1 MGIAKTESVN
11 QWKYSQVQKLEIPDD
26 GLVIQLKSSGGSKY
40 FENIQ
45 NATERDTTLFT
56 YLTRM
61 LLNRLADRNLSN
73 STQFIGELKAI
84 QILNKYVVLNDLWWK
99 NWGHKNS
106 LFSAIRAF
114 TQLELMRAE
123 ELIENWYEVQRICPS
138 R

>member
-1 MGIAKTESVN
+1 VSINGEE
-11 QWKYSQVQKLEIPDD
+11 YSQVQKLEIPDD

-45 NATERDTTLFT
+45 KQLRDTTLFT

-84 QILNKYVVLNDLWWK
+84 TELLNKYVVLNDLW
-99 NWGHKNS
+99 
-106 LFSAIRAF
+106 
-114 TQLELMRAE
+114 
-123 ELIENWYEVQRICPS
+123 
-138 R
+138 